1 MSAVSK
7 DPEVFRASIPAVSAE
22 YNIDPVVL
30 EALIAKAMEA
40 QRARRVQDA

>member
-7 DPEVFRASIPAVSAE
+7 DPEAFRASIPAVSAE
-22 YNIDPVVL
+22 YSIDPVVL